1 MVHLSLKVLEGFG
14 GRCGEVTLDGQETS
28 SAEMDKVSQSGKSM
42 HGVRKK
48 ENKFKVAA
56 LVTILSP
63 FDNFLYLQ
71 VGVLMALA
79 VAREGKQPTSLF
91 GNLPGGEQLTL

>member
-1 MVHLSLKVLEGFG
+1 MRSHL
-14 GRCGEVTLDGQETS
+14 
-28 SAEMDKVSQSGKSM
+28 MDRRPALLRWTRYLNPGIST
-42 HGVRKK
+42 HIARNK
-48 ENKFKVAA
+48 ENYFMVAV
-56 LVTILSP
+56 LITILSP
-63 FDNFLYLQ
+63 FYNFIYLQ